1 MPGKTRVHEVAKEV
15 GQTSKSV
22 LAWLKENGEFVKS
35 ASSTLEGPVVR
46 KIRAAFAPAS
56 PAEAHTAVVQD
67 DQPAAPQ
74 HAPVPLRPPAD
85 RPLPP
90 RPTGP
95 PPPPR
100 PPAARRPPRDP
111 RPELRYNVDRLAS
124 WDDAV
129 ELSRQARTALRDGQR
144 LVLDCARTAHVYPN
158 GCVPAAAVVQAYR
171 TAGLDVIFDGETGYI
186 RTAALRN
193 PVEASPHNLQNHD
206 VFNRVWAYFD
216 PDQASALTRRL
227 VATLERRVECEVG
240 VLDALSLCL
249 YEALDNVFEHSQAST
264 GFLMA
269 QIHRQNAQLTLC
281 IVDNGIGA
289 RESFRGSKYRPPS
302 DFDALTLAIQ
312 SGVSRTGDKRGNGL
326 YFLHETAQ
334 QNGGRLVL
342 KSGQG
347 NLKLEHGS
355 ARGDNTSTSPF
366 PDTRAGFV
374 IDWQVELSAAVS
386 LKSAIGL
393 SMPNLDFETRQ
404 DDLGQVVVPIS
415 EHEAGTGSRT
425 AAAQL
430 RTYLTNQLNQGAT
443 AVLLDFTGVAVVSA
457 SFADEVIGKLAE
469 ELGPMRFFQRFQMR
483 NMTPLIEGLLDRAIK
498 LRLSTDPPSPIERQT
513 PRPARDRNRTRGGFR
528 TQTPGYEQP

>member
-15 GQTSKSV
+15 GQTSQTI
-22 LAWLKENGEFVKS
+22 LMWLKENGEFVKS

-46 KIRAAFAPAS
+46 KIRAAFALA
-56 PAEAHTAVVQD
+56 ATAQAGTDVTQQ
-67 DQPAAPQ
+67 DQPSGPQ
-74 HAPVPLRPPAD
+74 PVPVPVGPPAA

-90 RPTGP
+90 GP
-95 PPPPR
+95 ASAPRPPR
-100 PPAARRPPRDP
+100 PVAARRPPSDG

-129 ELSRQARTALRDGQR
+129 ELSRQARAALHDNHR
-144 LVLDCARTAHVYPN
+144 LVLDCSRTAHVYPN
-158 GCVPAAAVVQAYR
+158 GCVPAAAVIQSYR
-171 TAGLDVIFDGETGYI
+171 TAGLDVIFDGEASYI

-193 PVEASPHNLQNHD
+193 PVEASGHNLQNHD
-206 VFNRVWAYFD
+206 VFSRVWAYFD
-216 PDQASALTRRL
+216 PEQASALTRRI
-227 VATLERRVECEVG
+227 VQTLERRVECETG

-249 YEALDNVFEHSQAST
+249 YEALDNVFEHSQASA
-264 GFLMA
+264 GFIMA

-347 NLKLEHGS
+347 NLKLEHGGV
-355 ARGDNTSTSPF
+355 RGDNTSTSPF
-366 PDTRAGFV
+366 PDRRAGFV
-374 IDWQVELSAAVS
+374 IDWQVELAAAVS
-386 LKSAIGL
+386 LKSALGL
-393 SMPNLDFETRQ
+393 SMPNLDFESRQ
-404 DDLGQVVVPIS
+404 DDLGQVVVPIGD
-415 EHEAGTGSRT
+415 HEAGTGSRT

-430 RTYLTNQLNQGAT
+430 RAYLTNQLNQGAT

-498 LRLSTDPPSPIERQT
+498 LRLSTDPPPPIERDAGR
-513 PRPARDRNRTRGGFR
+513 RPRDRTRTRGGFR
-528 TQTPGYEQP
+528 TQTPGYEKP